1 VLRKGAKVDLL
12 QRVPLFSQCNKKQLA
27 SIAQLGDIVAV
38 PAGTD
43 VIREGEVGYEFL
55 IFVEGA
61 GVVSRKGRKIDTI
74 GPGDFVGEMALLTQA
89 PRNASVKTTSATTLL
104 ALHSREFRSL
114 LGESPDIQRKIL
126 DAVVERLPPQAV

>member
-1 VLRKGAKVDLL
+1 MLRKVAKVDLL

-27 SIAQLGDIVAV
+27 SIAQLGDVVAV

-74 GPGDFVGEMALLTQA
+74 GPGDFVGEMALLTHA
-89 PRNASVKTTSATTLL
+89 PRNASVTTTSAATLL
-104 ALHSREFRSL
+104 ALPRREFRSL
-114 LGESPDIQRKIL
+114 LDKSPDIQRKVL